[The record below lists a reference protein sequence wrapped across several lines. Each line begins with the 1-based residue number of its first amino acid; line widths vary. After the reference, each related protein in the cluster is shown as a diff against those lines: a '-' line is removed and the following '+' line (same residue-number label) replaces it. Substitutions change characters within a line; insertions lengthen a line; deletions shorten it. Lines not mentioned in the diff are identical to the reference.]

1 MIELWQLGSP
11 QKPQSERKESGQ
23 CPKGRKEGFG
33 QSTMAN
39 GAAIEFRIITEIELI
54 FARATLV
61 FE

>member
-1 MIELWQLGSP
+1 MEVPKSLRVKGMSP
-11 QKPQSERKESGQ
+11 GNVRKE
-23 CPKGRKEGFG
+23 GRKASGFG

-54 FARATLV
+54 FAGATLL